1 MKPIL
6 MMGSAAF
13 SPFRL
18 DALRAALAAADPAL
32 KNARIEARWV
42 YAIEPEGDGP
52 DAETLAR
59 AALLLNADGVV
70 RDSSFVVREPR
81 TTSHEPR
88 TTSHEPRTTNMV

>member
-18 DALRAALAAADPAL
+18 DALRAAMAAADSAFADA
-32 KNARIEARWV
+32 KIDARWV
-42 YAIEPEGDGP
+42 YAIEPEGKGP

-59 AALLLNADGVV
+59 AALLLPV
-70 RDSSFVVREPR
+70 DSW
-81 TTSHEPR
+81 
-88 TTSHEPRTTNMV
+88 